1 MNDQDRDLIAALAQG
16 DLSASAAKE
25 ATARIEADPEL
36 ASEYAN
42 QLVALRFLES
52 STAPVMT
59 AAERSTLHTN
69 LTEQLGLTP
78 VAPPAVVASKRKAQW
93 WAPVFGFATAA
104 AVVAAFVIFPN
115 SSQDT
120 FVEVGAELDGATES
134 TSQSAP
140 PSSASPQSSSAS
152 SDASGA
158 SPQTSIA
165 SQDSQD
171 SAAIEESASALS
183 PSVVQDGALSVYETN
198 TVELDEL
205 LNEASGAHSPE
216 SVQRQLSRE
225 AFTDLVDLN
234 SEEVNAC
241 LNDLDSELP
250 DGIQEILVIGA
261 NAQDGQTIVHV
272 GFDFGSGIEDGMSF
286 VLESCEFVEHAP
298 AG

>member
-16 DLSASAAKE
+16 DLSTSAAEE
-25 ATARIEADPEL
+25 ATALIGADPAL
-36 ASEYAN
+36 ASEYVD
-42 QLVALRFLES
+42 QLVALRFLE
-52 STAPVMT
+52 TATVPVMT

-69 LTEQLGLTP
+69 LTERLGLIPASPP
-78 VAPPAVVASKRKAQW
+78 VAVASKKKAQW
-93 WAPVFGFATAA
+93 WVPVFGFATAA

-120 FVEVGAELDGATES
+120 FAEVSAELDGATG
-134 TSQSAP
+134 TTFQ
-140 PSSASPQSSSAS
+140 PSLASP
-152 SDASGA
+152 DASGA

-165 SQDSQD
+165 TQDAQD

-183 PSVVQDGALSVYETN
+183 PPTVQDSALSVYETN
-198 TVELDEL
+198 SAELDEL
-205 LNEASGAHSPE
+205 LNEASGASSPQ
-216 SVQRQLSRE
+216 SVQRQLSGK
-225 AFTDLVDLN
+225 AFTDLVDLD

-286 VLESCEFVEHAP
+286 VLESCKFVEHAP
-298 AG
+298 QG

>member
-16 DLSASAAKE
+16 DLSTSAAEE
-25 ATARIEADPEL
+25 ATALIEADPAL
-36 ASEYAN
+36 ASEYVD
-42 QLVALRFLES
+42 QLVALRFLE
-52 STAPVMT
+52 TATVPVMT

-69 LTEQLGLTP
+69 LTERLGLIPASPP
-78 VAPPAVVASKRKAQW
+78 VAVASKKKAQW
-93 WAPVFGFATAA
+93 WVPVFGFATAA

-120 FVEVGAELDGATES
+120 FAEVSAELDGATGT
-134 TSQSAP
+134 TSQ
-140 PSSASPQSSSAS
+140 PSLASP
-152 SDASGA
+152 DASGA
-158 SPQTSIA
+158 SPQTSTA
-165 SQDSQD
+165 TQDAQD

-183 PSVVQDGALSVYETN
+183 PPTVQDSALSVYETN
-198 TVELDEL
+198 SAELDEL
-205 LNEASGAHSPE
+205 LNEASGASSPQ
-216 SVQRQLSRE
+216 SVQRQLSGK
-225 AFTDLVDLN
+225 AFTDLVDLD

-298 AG
+298 QG